1 MNQPI
6 LNLIIFFPLAAAL
19 LMIFLPKDNK
29 NLLYGFALVVTV
41 TTFALSLFLFFGFDV
56 RTGGPQFVEQAAW
69 LGDGLQYHVGIDGIS
84 LFLVLLT
91 TFLMPL
97 ALMSS
102 WSSIRDKIKEYL
114 IFMLVLE
121 TGIIGVF
128 AALNLFLFYVFWEG
142 MLIPMYFLIGI
153 WGGKRRVYATT
164 KFILFTMLGSLLMLV
179 AIFALYSNFHK
190 ATGAYSLNLFD
201 LYKVPIDP
209 KVQIWLFL
217 AFALAFAIK
226 VPMFPFHTWLPDAH
240 VEAPTAGSVFLA
252 AVLLKMGAYGFLRFA
267 IPLFPNA
274 VEKCLPI
281 LAVLSIIGI
290 IYGGLMALVQ
300 KDIKS
305 LVAYSSVSHMGL
317 VMLAL
322 LSLNVEGTVG
332 SVFQMLNHGLSTGA
346 LFLIVGI
353 LYERAHSREIK
364 DFGGV
369 SRPMPVLSAFFLIA
383 ILSSMGLPG
392 LNGFV
397 GEITCFFGIFTA
409 NKVYAVLGLTTVI
422 LTAAYLLW
430 MFQRVMH
437 GPVANERIASFR
449 DMNKREIAYLIPII
463 ILMFWMGLY
472 PQTFLRKIEPSVVQY
487 INLIKNERRVI
498 VQKASG
504 FPVKW
509 GLREKDNK
517 AK

>member
-1 MNQPI
+1 M
-6 LNLIIFFPLAAAL
+6 
-19 LMIFLPKDNK
+19 
-29 NLLYGFALVVTV
+29 
-41 TTFALSLFLFFGFDV
+41 
-56 RTGGPQFVEQAAW
+56 
-69 LGDGLQYHVGIDGIS
+69 
-84 LFLVLLT
+84 
-91 TFLMPL
+91 
-97 ALMSS
+97 
-102 WSSIRDKIKEYL
+102 
-114 IFMLVLE
+114 
-121 TGIIGVF
+121 
-128 AALNLFLFYVFWEG
+128 G
-142 MLIPMYFLIGI
+142 M
-153 WGGKRRVYATT
+153 
-164 KFILFTMLGSLLMLV
+164 
-179 AIFALYSNFHK
+179 
-190 ATGAYSLNLFD
+190 
-201 LYKVPIDP
+201 
-209 KVQIWLFL
+209 
-217 AFALAFAIK
+217 
-226 VPMFPFHTWLPDAH
+226 
-240 VEAPTAGSVFLA
+240 
-252 AVLLKMGAYGFLRFA
+252 
-267 IPLFPNA
+267 
-274 VEKCLPI
+274 
-281 LAVLSIIGI
+281 
-290 IYGGLMALVQ
+290 
-300 KDIKS
+300 
-305 LVAYSSVSHMGL
+305 